1 MANEKQHA
9 DSVRAYLT
17 GASSDGGAQ
26 TDPDA
31 SLGNYRSSTL
41 CEFLDSEITNAISN
55 VTVDF
60 ISGANGEGAGTLTA
74 TGNDSLAWTPP
85 GGSQGDAVTIANG
98 ETKILE
104 GGSSSPE
111 KYIRVSRTSADNLT
125 GTATVT
131 LSDVFNDVVGF
142 DNVSSD
148 ESSAGDVEY
157 RCLCLKN
164 DASSEIKNLTV
175 WLGTLGTQR
184 VSASTQLGASG
195 AGTIAISSG
204 NFSDWPDSGFCRIQ
218 ESDGTLR
225 EIVYYSSRT
234 STELTIPTAGRGL
247 LGTSAGAGASDDTVD
262 AVPGIRIAK
271 EAPSAQSSG
280 YFTDKTS
287 AGEGSQP
294 AGLSWATAIT
304 SSDANVIDIG
314 DLSAGNIYGLWI
326 ERTVVAGAIAEA
338 DVLNLINWSFDAA

>member
-1 MANEKQHA
+1 MPNEKTHA

-26 TDPDA
+26 ASPNA

-41 CEFLDSEITNAISN
+41 IEFLSDEITNPISN
-55 VTVDF
+55 VTIDH

-74 TGNDSLAWTPP
+74 TGNDTLAWTPP
-85 GGSQGDAVTIANG
+85 GGTQGDSVTIANG

-104 GGSSSPE
+104 GGGGETE
-111 KYIRVSRTSADNLT
+111 KFIRVSRTTADNLT

-142 DNVSSD
+142 DNVSSS
-148 ESSAGDVEY
+148 EASAGDVEY

-164 DASSEIKNLTV
+164 DATSEIKNLAI

-184 VSASTQLGASG
+184 VSGSTQLGASG
-195 AGTIAISSG
+195 AGTIGISSG
-204 NFSDWPDSGFCRIQ
+204 NFNDWPDSGFCRIQ

-247 LGTSAGAGASDDTVD
+247 LGTSATAGAATDTLD

-271 EAPSAQSSG
+271 EAPSAQSAG

-294 AGLSWATAIT
+294 AGLTWSTAIL
-304 SSDANVIDIG
+304 SAEGLDIG
-314 DLSAGNIYGLWI
+314 DLSSGNIYGLWI
-326 ERTVVAGAIAEA
+326 ERTVIAGAIAEA
-338 DVLNLINWSFDAA
+338 SVLNLINWSFDAA